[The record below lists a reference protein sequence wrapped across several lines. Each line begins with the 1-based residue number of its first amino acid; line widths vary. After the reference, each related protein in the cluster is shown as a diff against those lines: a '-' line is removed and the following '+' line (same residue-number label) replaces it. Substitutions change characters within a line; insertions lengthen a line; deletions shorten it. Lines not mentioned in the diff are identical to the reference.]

1 MWDLYHQQYDRFLF
15 LLLLYVLLGI
25 GTLMNIVVTLIT
37 NTISIRMNITIS
49 ISSSITDINEF
60 DPEIAQTLPQQLVG

>member
-1 MWDLYHQQYDRFLF
+1 MWDLYHQQFLL

-25 GTLMNIVVTLIT
+25 GTLMNIFITLVT
-37 NTISIRMNITIS
+37 NTISIRIKITIR

-60 DPEIAQTLPQQLVG
+60 DPAIAQTLLQQLVG